1 MSVSLL
7 PIFIA
12 AAGVIALAFLVLSFL
27 SALRKRRL
35 RFWTFT
41 ACFVASLLTGY
52 GAFTRLERIHGE
64 LFRGDT
70 RAKSK
75 ADLLARFGAP
85 TRTRSY
91 VYEGR
96 TIECWIYEIKLLE
109 PHIFTQ
115 FEMFNGEITATVSTT
130 HI

>member
-1 MSVSLL
+1 MIALVSL
-7 PIFIA
+7 A
-12 AAGVIALAFLVLSFL
+12 SSFVCG
-27 SALRKRRL
+27 LRKQRL
-35 RFWTFT
+35 GFWIFV

-52 GAFTRLERIHGE
+52 GSFARLERIHGE

-75 ADLLARFGAP
+75 EDLLTQFGAP

-91 VYEGR
+91 VHEGR
-96 TIECWIYEIKLLE
+96 TLECWIYEIKLLE
-109 PHIFTQ
+109 PHILTQ